1 MTVFFAFAYYYLAA
15 FRPIVFVFY
24 GWTVIKFLLNKPTV
38 SVSEGLLLAFL
49 AFRLVT
55 GFDQIGFFSSI
66 LYLRLFWGF
75 IFFYLYFKVNPI
87 RLENTFIFLAIITCS
102 EYVLIHLFPGSID
115 ILPNY
120 LQKEVI
126 KQFYA
131 SVNGLGGVFGFGGN
145 RTVTGVILLSFFAY
159 FDQNKIKGKWFCL
172 LGSILCFSG
181 TALILLVVYLV
192 ATNFNLLKN
201 KLAGA
206 FILVAVI
213 AFITII
219 VLGANEI
226 FYRLS
231 WEYVTYIIFKYKV
244 AQIEEAITI
253 LDNNTFSTLFGT
265 HVFSGESAE
274 VSGYGISFGDFLW
287 LEFFVQY
294 GLIGMVV
301 IFGFVLVR
309 INHVNRWPILL
320 LLVGTLHYHVI
331 FSVPGQLV
339 LAYFLTRKSI
349 GSEV

>member
-1 MTVFFAFAYYYLAA
+1 VTVFFAFAYYYLAA

-49 AFRLVT
+49 ALRLVT
-55 GFDQIGFFSSI
+55 GFDQIGFLSSI

-75 IFFYLYFKVNPI
+75 VFFYLYFKVTPI
-87 RLENTFIFLAIITCS
+87 SLETTFIFLVIITCC

-120 LQKEVI
+120 LQKELI
-126 KQFYA
+126 KQFYS
-131 SVNGLGGVFGFGGN
+131 SVSWLGGAYGFGGN

-159 FDQNKIKGKWFCL
+159 FDQNKIEGKWFCF
-172 LGSILCFSG
+172 LGSILCFSS
-181 TALILLVVYLV
+181 TALALLVVYLI

-206 FILVAVI
+206 FVLFAII
-213 AFITII
+213 AFIMFI
-219 VLGANEI
+219 VFSDNEI
-226 FYRLS
+226 LYRLS
-231 WEYVTYIIFKYKV
+231 WEYVTYIIFEYKA
-244 AQIEEAITI
+244 AQIEEAIAI
-253 LDNNTFSTLFGT
+253 LDHNMLSMLFGS

-274 VSGYGISFGDFLW
+274 VFGYGVSFGDFMW
-287 LEFFVQY
+287 LEFFIQY
-294 GLIGMVV
+294 GLLGMVI

-309 INHVNRWPILL
+309 INQVNRWPILL
-320 LLVGTLHYHVI
+320 LLVGTFHYHVI